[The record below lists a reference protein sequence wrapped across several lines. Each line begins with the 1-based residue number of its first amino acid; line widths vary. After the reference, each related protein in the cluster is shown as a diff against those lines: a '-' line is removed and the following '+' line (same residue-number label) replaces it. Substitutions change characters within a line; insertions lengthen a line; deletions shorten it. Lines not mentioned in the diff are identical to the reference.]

1 MRSDATEA
9 PSKNRQTTM
18 ATHTTPARGSIESS
32 FSLTDS
38 LCAVARRRGSELQR
52 DELHAALGLSLMIGV
67 PTDETIP
74 PHVWPLLARDAFI
87 VEGARVFGFGIRD
100 VHPPEAAVGLDHV
113 FAFRQHFE
121 ASYAPLIARALENN
135 QAVLAWQGWP
145 GEDAYQWGV
154 IGSAGK
160 GDSQTAIVGR
170 TGSDLRDDESCAS
183 DVELVGPPVQLY
195 MIETYDPAEPTA
207 DELFRMACRHA
218 RLALENQCGDRFG
231 VTTGPA
237 AIDLWI
243 DRLRRLDGG
252 DGRFPARV
260 ADHQLCAR
268 EFAAG
273 FLSGIRFLKRQH
285 DRVHAKEQK
294 LILNL
299 TASCHKAA
307 TALVVFSKTV
317 PASSNGDPA
326 GLASTLVQQLTDTRA
341 AASEL
346 LAAMPR

>member
-1 MRSDATEA
+1 
-9 PSKNRQTTM
+9 M
-18 ATHTTPARGSIESS
+18 ASFATPARGSIESS

-38 LCAVARRRGSELQR
+38 LCAVARHRGSELPR
-52 DELHAALGLSLMIGV
+52 DELHAALGLSFLIGAT
-67 PTDETIP
+67 TDETIP

-113 FAFRQHFE
+113 SAFRQHFE
-121 ASYAPLIARALENN
+121 ASYTPLIARALENN

-145 GEDAYQWGV
+145 LEEAYQWGV

-160 GDSQTAIVGR
+160 GDSQTGIVGR
-170 TGSDLRDDESCAS
+170 PGSQLRGDETCSPE
-183 DVELVGPPVQLY
+183 VELVGPPVQLY
-195 MIETYDPAEPTA
+195 VIETYDPAEPTA

-260 ADHQLCAR
+260 ADHQSCAG

-273 FLSGIRFLKRQH
+273 FHSGIRFLKRQH
-285 DRVHAKEQK
+285 DRVHAKNRK
-294 LILNL
+294 SILDL
-299 TASCHKAA
+299 SASCHKAA
-307 TALVVFSKTV
+307 TALSSLSKATLS
-317 PASSNGDPA
+317 ASNGDPT
-326 GLASTLVQQLTDTRA
+326 GLQDTLVRQLTDTRA
-341 AASEL
+341 AASDL
-346 LAAMPR
+346 LAVMPH